1 MKIEVGKVKKS
12 TILLEMNKILNII
25 IELIKIL

>member
-1 MKIEVGKVKKS
+1 MKIEVRKEKKS
-12 TILLEMNKILNII
+12 TILQEMNKILNII